1 MYLLI
6 IGFLL
11 VIMKFLEFGP
21 VAEWSWWII
30 LSPFIAI
37 IIWWEVIEKIFKLR
51 QKREIAQAEREKK
64 ERLDRLM
71 GRK

>member
-11 VIMKFLEFGP
+11 VIMKFMEFGP
-21 VAEWSWWII
+21 PANWSWWII

-51 QKREIAQAEREKK
+51 QKREAAQLEKEKK
-64 ERLDRLM
+64 ERLDRMM